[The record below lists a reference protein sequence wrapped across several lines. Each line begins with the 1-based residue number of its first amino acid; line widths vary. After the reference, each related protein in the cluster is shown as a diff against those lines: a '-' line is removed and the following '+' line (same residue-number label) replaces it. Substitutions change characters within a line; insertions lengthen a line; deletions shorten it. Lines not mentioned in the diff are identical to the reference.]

1 MAVLPSLPPDWF
13 IESAEVP
20 IPEPV
25 VPPVEFMLLV
35 PESVVPVEFILL
47 VPAPTVPE
55 VVAAPVALLVPVVLA
70 RVVSSAAWTA
80 ANTLAMEKAAA
91 AVVMTAL
98 ESFMINLLKL
108 R

>member
-1 MAVLPSLPPDWF
+1 MLLPDWF
-13 IESAEVP
+13 IESAVLP
-20 IPEPV
+20 VPEPV
-25 VPPVEFMLLV
+25 VLPVEFMLLV
-35 PESVVPVEFILL
+35 PEPVVLVVPVEFILL

-70 RVVSSAAWTA
+70 LLVVASAAWTA

-98 ESFMINLLKL
+98 DTFMINLLEL